1 MVLLSFKHK
10 CRLNKQCFSF
20 ILSKNHTICNLVFF
34 FAFRPFRREVNDGTL
49 KPFQKSFNAS
59 LQAARDHVDTL
70 LQTPGE
76 NVNTVLATVIEEI
89 KTARKNFNTW
99 LQTPRENV
107 NTLMQTPRE
116 HANTLLQTARE
127 NVNTLLQTAIENV
140 NSKEINRNEELYEW
154 VKKEKKDLR
163 EKDIESPWVR
173 DDQDE
178 EGSDEVILM
187 NLFVL

>member
-1 MVLLSFKHK
+1 M
-10 CRLNKQCFSF
+10 
-20 ILSKNHTICNLVFF
+20 
-34 FAFRPFRREVNDGTL
+34 

-59 LQAARDHVDTL
+59 LQAARDYVDTW

-154 VKKEKKDLR
+154 IKKEKKDLR